1 MIRNT
6 LSLYL
11 SLSLT
16 DRGCFNPTENNA
28 TWDHT
33 RTRGSEKVEDSDE
46 EEEKIGEADTLCRP
60 HILRGKEVEKF
71 QGRKLIAGFID
82 AVNDAREEMNRES
95 EQNVPEPYYWEDG
108 RYDRD
113 ELNMWQKTK
122 ENAHWIGSGLFSGA
136 EYVGEVIIR
145 FFGLDRPA
153 HQWIVD
159 HVEQEK
165 RAKRISLLREQRA
178 KEIREKLFKKKIDNE
193 MRRKSESEY
202 LKTKRLE
209 DGDGGV

>member
-1 MIRNT
+1 M
-6 LSLYL
+6 
-11 SLSLT
+11 
-16 DRGCFNPTENNA
+16 
-28 TWDHT
+28 
-33 RTRGSEKVEDSDE
+33 
-46 EEEKIGEADTLCRP
+46 CRP